1 MALNFVGFRTIL
13 YTFFTLHFFPQRKY
27 AALVP
32 AQMRNDPALVN
43 RILDLAI
50 ERSKQS
56 SPRPTTTTSTTT
68 TTTER
73 SPKRLPTINAVNDA
87 ELKAAQA
94 DLQSYN
100 NDLRLLSTLLGRPIS
115 ANEIPKLVKQVT
127 STTTTTTTVL
137 PILQN
142 LKPSGIS
149 QTLDIP
155 SDEFYG
161 KTNEALLATILKQRG
176 IGPASNNI
184 PGTIISPEVY
194 GHSTT
199 PPTTRRPIY
208 RTTTRAPRPIIDGLA
223 WLWKTWQE
231 TAPSPKPNPPPINS
245 YSSNRLN
252 GVRSIPSPSQT
263 YRRPEP
269 LTQRP
274 TEFEMDIPEQPPSVP
289 GGQVLTAVL
298 GVTKAVSQFLG
309 AAIQVK

>member
-1 MALNFVGFRTIL
+1 M
-13 YTFFTLHFFPQRKY
+13 QRKY
-27 AALVP
+27 ASLVP

-56 SPRPTTTTSTTT
+56 SPQSTTSTSTTT

-73 SPKRLPTINAVNDA
+73 SSKKLSAVNALNDA

-115 ANEIPKLVKQVT
+115 AKEIPKLVQQVT

-137 PILQN
+137 PILQKLRPN
-142 LKPSGIS
+142 GIP
-149 QTLDIP
+149 QTIDIP

-184 PGTIISPEVY
+184 PGSIISPEVY
-194 GHSTT
+194 GYSTT
-199 PPTTRRPIY
+199 TTRRPIY

-231 TAPSPKPNPPPINS
+231 TAPGTKPNPPPANT
-245 YSSNRLN
+245 YTSNRIN
-252 GVRSIPSPSQT
+252 GVRSVVNPPQL

-269 LTQRP
+269 VTQRP
-274 TEFEMDIPEQPPSVP
+274 SEFEMIIPSDPPTP
-289 GGQVLTAVL
+289 PGGGQVLTAVL

-309 AAIQVK
+309 AAIQVKIKILHFFLLIFLR